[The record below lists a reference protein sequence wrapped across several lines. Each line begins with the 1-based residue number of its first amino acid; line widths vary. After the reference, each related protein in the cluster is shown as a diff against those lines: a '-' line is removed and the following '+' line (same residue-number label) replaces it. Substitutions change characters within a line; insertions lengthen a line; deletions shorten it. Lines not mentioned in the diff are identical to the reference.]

1 MDCIQ
6 NLRLQASNIC
16 IDIYQDFD
24 EVEIR
29 KENQS
34 IQVAWEIGRNIVELL
49 AKTIKS

>member
-1 MDCIQ
+1 MHCIQ

-34 IQVAWEIGRNIVELL
+34 IQLAWEVGRDIVELL
-49 AKTIKS
+49 GKPIKS